1 MQIWFSICV
10 RCTSVQTPSETPK
23 PKGPTARGCRPGRG
37 SPRSRS
43 RSNACGATRL
53 HAHASGRGARSE
65 PLDLQP
71 AHPAIDRDD
80 RDAVGYAVDSRRRAP
95 ASARGTP
102 PASSAPSKRSSAARA
117 SCSGRDRCRR
127 PNPSRTRRRQQP
139 PQDRARTHRRA
150 GTDGTR
156 RRPMVA
162 VNRTC
167 SPSPISGLSRKAGTS
182 RVNGSTLRIANQPEA
197 RVERVVVFPSRVM
210 GSVLEDT
217 TGRYASGTSGTP
229 GKRRFS
235 IRFPRPPDAC
245 PRGGVERWN
254 T

>member
-23 PKGPTARGCRPGRG
+23 PNGPTARGCRPGRE
-37 SPRSRS
+37 SRRSRS
-43 RSNACGATRL
+43 RVNACGATCL

-65 PLDLQP
+65 SLDVQP

-80 RDAVGYAVDSRRRAP
+80 RDAVGYAVDSRGRAP

-102 PASSAPSKRSSAARA
+102 PASSAPSKGASAARA
-117 SCSGRDRCRR
+117 SCSARDRCRR

-139 PQDRARTHRRA
+139 RQDRARAHRRP

-162 VNRTC
+162 VNGACR
-167 SPSPISGLSRKAGTS
+167 PSPVSGLTRKSGASRAAWRTPAVPVRQVRCSVARTARADAPDRHDVS
-182 RVNGSTLRIANQPEA
+182 RRN
-197 RVERVVVFPSRVM
+197 
-210 GSVLEDT
+210 
-217 TGRYASGTSGTP
+217 
-229 GKRRFS
+229 
-235 IRFPRPPDAC
+235 
-245 PRGGVERWN
+245 RGGRRSRRA
-254 T
+254 